1 MVQTVA
7 ELVEQGDHFV
17 VGEQRRFAVDRTVEV
32 TGQVGDRLLQ
42 GAIQLTHLADAVV
55 HPRPAALV
63 LAGIQV
69 EIEAAAQLVV
79 FVIQLEEAH
88 FRMPHIDIGT
98 LFGGNTVNALHHF
111 EQTVN
116 GFVFREIGAQL
127 LIADAVEMLF
137 LFFAVVSD
145 VPRLQLFDAELGFS
159 KSAQLGQLFFA
170 LRTGAFCQVGEEVEH
185 LLRILRHFGGEG
197 FKGVAV
203 KAQQLRQLVAQS
215 EDLRHHRAVIPF
227 PGVRPLIGSAG
238 GVGAVH
244 LFAQRLIV
252 AVGHHRQVARDI
264 QRQQIPFLLFGLGL
278 RLSGGQR
285 AFRHT
290 GQIGDVGHQLVPAHG
305 GVKDVVAVLVAQL
318 REARG
323 DFTVAFLRLRRQ
335 ANTG

>member
-1 MVQTVA
+1 M
-7 ELVEQGDHFV
+7 F
-17 VGEQRRFAVDRTVEV
+17 
-32 TGQVGDRLLQ
+32 
-42 GAIQLTHLADAVV
+42 
-55 HPRPAALV
+55 
-63 LAGIQV
+63 AGIQV

-98 LFGGNTVNALHHF
+98 LFSGNAVNALNHF
-111 EQTVN
+111 EQAVN
-116 GFVFREIGAQL
+116 GFVFREIGAEL
-127 LIADAVEMLF
+127 LIADAVEVLL
-137 LFFAVVSD
+137 LFFAVVGN
-145 VPRLQLFDAELGFS
+145 VPRLQLIDAKLGFGEG
-159 KSAQLGQLFFA
+159 AQLGQLFFA

-197 FKGVAV
+197 FKGIAV
-203 KAQQLRQLVAQS
+203 KAQQLRQLMAQS

-227 PGVRPLIGSAG
+227 TGVRPLIGG
-238 GVGAVH
+238 TRGVGAVH
-244 LFAQRLIV
+244 LFAQRLVV

-264 QRQQIPFLLFGLGL
+264 QGQQIPFLLFRLGL
-278 RLSGGQR
+278 SLSGGQR

-305 GVKDVVAVLVAQL
+305 GVEDVVAVLVAQL